1 MSMEEIW
8 KDIEGYEGIYQV
20 SNLGRV
26 RSLEQVRTKPHPR
39 NTSMTMTYITKGKVL
54 KQRKHPAGYWTVM
67 LYKDKVAETRTV
79 HRLVA
84 EAFIPNPNNLPEV
97 NHIDENKEN
106 SRVDNLEWVTKSGNM
121 RHGTCGERM
130 GRKHWKAIVQ
140 MTIDGKFVK
149 RWDCA
154 KHASEELGLHHSA
167 IISVCRGKANSH
179 GGFRWRYADENNK

>member
-1 MSMEEIW
+1 MEEIW
-8 KDIEGYEGIYQV
+8 KAIEGYEGLYEV

-26 RSLEQVRTKPHPR
+26 RSFDRLIERPHPR
-39 NTSMTMTYITKGKVL
+39 NTSMTMTYRKKGRIL
-54 KQRKHPAGYWTVM
+54 KMKINPSGY
-67 LYKDKVAETRTV
+67 LYVDLWKDKKPHTVVV

-84 EAFIPNPNNLPEV
+84 TAFIPNLENLPEV
-97 NHIDENKEN
+97 NHIDEDKTNP
-106 SRVDNLEWVTKSGNM
+106 VVTNLEWVTHSGNM

-140 MTIDGKFVK
+140 MTMDGKFAK

-154 KHASEELGLHHSA
+154 QHASEELGLQHSA

-179 GGFRWRYADENNK
+179 GGFRWRYADENGK